1 MELTL
6 AIFLLVAVISLI
18 CEYMDASIG
27 MGYGTTLTPV
37 LMIVGFPPLEV
48 VPAVLLGQLAG
59 GLVGGFF
66 HHKLG
71 NVNLDFRK
79 DEAIKRRLH
88 ALGYIPRSLD
98 SKVILIL
105 AVCGIIGVLV
115 AIFFAINIPTLALQ
129 TYIGAMVLG
138 IGITILVRRNR
149 ESKLSWKGLV
159 GIGLISAF
167 NKGASGGG
175 YGPLITGGQIVSGRE
190 ARSSIG
196 STTIAEAL
204 VCMVGF
210 VGYVLIKGNIYW
222 ILAAATSIGSIIA
235 APFAAMTV
243 SKINTNKLK
252 VIIGIATSLLGILT
266 LAKIFIF

>member
-105 AVCGIIGVLV
+105 AVCGIIGALV

-204 VCMVGF
+204 VCIVGF

>member
-6 AIFLLVAVISLI
+6 AIFLLVAVISLL

-37 LMIVGFPPLEV
+37 LLIVGFLPLEV

-88 ALGYIPRSLD
+88 TLGYIPKSLD

-115 AIFFAINIPTLALQ
+115 AIFFAINIPTLVLQ

-138 IGITILVRRNR
+138 IGITILIWRNR

-196 STTIAEAL
+196 SATIAEAL
-204 VCMVGF
+204 VCIVGF
-210 VGYVLIKGNIYW
+210 VGYVLIKGDIYW

-243 SKINTNKLK
+243 SKINANKLK